1 MGTAIATITALASL
15 GFQIGG
21 AISAASATKEEKKEA
36 IIDYHYAMEELKKK
50 AAEARG
56 EGERRIGT
64 AKEEGILSLKEQG
77 AQAAFEG
84 RMAMTGAEMAASAEE
99 AGLGAAGVRAKG
111 SPLMAAQQNVDLAF
125 AAAER
130 TIETGRAGVA
140 LGGVRLKT
148 GLADIGAAT
157 SLLTEQYKRQIAEYL
172 RKIKQF
178 GGGSSTIPVVPE
190 PGSSGTITIGGPN
203 FTTYEPDFSP
213 HW

>member
-111 SPLMAAQQNVDLAF
+111 SPLLAAQQNVDLAF

-140 LGGVRLKT
+140 LGGVKLKT
-148 GLADIGAAT
+148 GLADIGAAE
-157 SLLTEQYKRQIAEYL
+157 SLLTEQYRRQYAEYW
-172 RKIKQF
+172 RKMKAL
-178 GGGSSTIPVVPE
+178 GGIWYQPYGTTSDAVVWEGSSSTWKNWGE
-190 PGSSGTITIGGPN
+190 APGWTV
-203 FTTYEPDFSP
+203 
-213 HW
+213 